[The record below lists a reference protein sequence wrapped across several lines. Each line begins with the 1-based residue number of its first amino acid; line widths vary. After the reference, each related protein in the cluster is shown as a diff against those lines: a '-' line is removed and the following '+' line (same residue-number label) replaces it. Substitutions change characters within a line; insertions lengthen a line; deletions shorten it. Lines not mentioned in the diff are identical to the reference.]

1 MMLKKNC
8 LQLTTLGLVLL
19 LEPMLMVIMPATAS
33 QHTLLT
39 KPELTR
45 GELLALQR
53 RRLGFK
59 LPGLRPSGN
68 LTGGAARGNCHADG
82 TDKIDIVAL
91 MPKTNIAL
99 TVAQKPTFFFRVSKT
114 SVQEAKFNLL
124 NEKGDT
130 IIYDKTLS
138 LANTGDVISFTL
150 PDDAPTLEIGKEYQ
164 WELVVNCDAFDP
176 NGNPRVKTAIKR
188 VELSTI
194 LASKLAQAQPN
205 ERPDVYAQEGIWID
219 ALSTLAQL
227 RVANPNNSELRDE
240 WTSLLDSVGLKE
252 FATTPVISN
261 IP

>member
-1 MMLKKNC
+1 MLKKNC

-33 QHTLLT
+33 QHNLLT
-39 KPELTR
+39 KPELLR

-59 LPGLRPSGN
+59 VPRLRPSGN
-68 LTGGAARGNCHADG
+68 LSGGAARGNCNADG
-82 TDKIDIVAL
+82 TEKIDIVAL
-91 MPKTNIAL
+91 MPQTNIAL

-124 NEKGDT
+124 DEKGNT
-130 IIYDKTLS
+130 IIYDKTFS
-138 LANTGDVISFTL
+138 LNNTGDVMSFTL

-188 VELSTI
+188 VEPSAI

-205 ERPDVYAQEGIWID
+205 ERSDIYAQEGIWID

-227 RVANPNNSELRDE
+227 RIANPNDSEIKDE

-252 FATTPVISN
+252 IATTPVIGSV
-261 IP
+261 P